1 MGSLEESV
9 VEIGGNGIGAAVM
22 RSLQEEEEEASASP
36 PQQPIVY
43 VNGKRHVLPSDSAH
57 RTLLEYLR
65 GIGLTGTKLGCGEG
79 GCGACTV
86 MLSHYDTQ
94 QQTIVHRAI
103 NACLAPLYSVEGMH
117 VVTVEGIGNRRNG
130 LHPVQV
136 CV

>member
-65 GIGLTGTKLGCGEG
+65 GLCF
-79 GCGACTV
+79 V
-86 MLSHYDTQ
+86 LSQAAAAALLSFFLSSSSSIPRGFHLF
-94 QQTIVHRAI
+94 
-103 NACLAPLYSVEGMH
+103 CC
-117 VVTVEGIGNRRNG
+117 NG
-130 LHPVQV
+130 FLSNTLESP
-136 CV
+136 